1 MAKIL
6 KGDDYNKRI
15 DLKTKVEFE
24 DRASNIFD
32 EAEPST
38 VFSKETLDTQTK
50 ARAILEEATAEA
62 AQIKRGAKEILD
74 QVKEEME
81 KSKKKGE
88 EQGFQEGLGR
98 ALEYLSKVHL
108 LREKMF
114 ANLEPQVVKLVF
126 NIVEKVIGQQLKDGD
141 AAIIGVV
148 RQALD
153 AALGQKITVRINPA
167 DFEKVKS
174 QESLLLSKV
183 DASKTVSFK
192 EDDMVKMGGCVVE
205 SEVGTIDAQLETQ
218 IGAIKKAL
226 GL

>member
-15 DLKTKVEFE
+15 DLKNKVDFG
-24 DRASNIFD
+24 DRASNLFD
-32 EAEPST
+32 VADEPSM
-38 VFSKETLDTQTK
+38 VVSKETLDTQTK
-50 ARAILEEATAEA
+50 GRAILEEASAEA
-62 AQIKRGAKEILD
+62 AQIKKSARDLLD

-98 ALEYLSKVHL
+98 ALEYLGKIHL

-114 ANLEPQVVKLVF
+114 SNLEPQVVKRVS

-153 AALGQKITVRINPA
+153 AALGQKIIVRVNPA

-174 QESLLLSKV
+174 QEPLLLSKV
-183 DASKTVSFK
+183 ESSKTVSFK
-192 EDDMVKMGGCVVE
+192 EDDSVKMGGCIVE
-205 SEVGTIDAQLETQ
+205 SEVGTIDAQLET
-218 IGAIKKAL
+218 
-226 GL
+226 

>member
-6 KGDDYNKRI
+6 KGDDYKKRI

-24 DRASNIFD
+24 DRASSLF
-32 EAEPST
+32 EVAEPS
-38 VFSKETLDTQTK
+38 VVVSKEVLDTQTK
-50 ARAILEEATAEA
+50 ARAILEEATSEA
-62 AQIKRGAKEILD
+62 AQIKREAKEILD

-98 ALEYLSKVHL
+98 ALEYLNKIHL

-114 ANLEPQVVKLVF
+114 QNLEPQVVKLVF

-153 AALGQKITVRINPA
+153 AALGQKIIVRVNPA
-167 DFEKVKS
+167 DFEKVKA
-174 QESLLLSKV
+174 QEVLLLSKV
-183 DASKTVSFK
+183 EPSKAVSFK
-192 EDDMVKMGGCVVE
+192 EDDQVKMGGCVVE

>member
-15 DLKTKVEFE
+15 DLKTKVDFE
-24 DRASNIFD
+24 DRASNLF
-32 EAEPST
+32 EVAEPSM
-38 VFSKETLDTQTK
+38 VVSKETLDTQTK
-50 ARAILEEATAEA
+50 ARAILEEASREA
-62 AQIKRGAKEILD
+62 AQIKKSARDLLD

-98 ALEYLSKVHL
+98 ALEYLGKIHL

-114 ANLEPQVVKLVF
+114 SNLEPQVVKLVF

-153 AALGQKITVRINPA
+153 AALGKKIIVRVNPA

-174 QESLLLSKV
+174 QETLLLSKV
-183 DASKTVSFK
+183 ESSKTVSFK
-192 EDDMVKMGGCVVE
+192 EDDSVKMGGCVVE